1 MLQGIQNRSM
11 EWYISEINM
20 HMNDPPVEYAN
31 AIYLSY
37 TSTKLRQES
46 NGTKQTKK
54 RCHLQRVRLRIT
66 RISTNATKSLFIL
79 VLWLL

>member
-1 MLQGIQNRSM
+1 MLQGIQYRSM

-20 HMNDPPVEYAN
+20 HMNATPVEYAN

-46 NGTKQTKK
+46 NGTKQTEEALPPSA
-54 RCHLQRVRLRIT
+54 R
-66 RISTNATKSLFIL
+66 
-79 VLWLL
+79 

>member
-20 HMNDPPVEYAN
+20 HMNAPPVEYAN

-46 NGTKQTKK
+46 NGTKQTEKALPPSA
-54 RCHLQRVRLRIT
+54 HYA
-66 RISTNATKSLFIL
+66 SYYTNIN
-79 VLWLL
+79 

>member
-1 MLQGIQNRSM
+1 M

-20 HMNDPPVEYAN
+20 HMNASPVEYAN

-46 NGTKQTKK
+46 NGTKQIEKALPPSA
-54 RCHLQRVRLRIT
+54 C
-66 RISTNATKSLFIL
+66 
-79 VLWLL
+79 